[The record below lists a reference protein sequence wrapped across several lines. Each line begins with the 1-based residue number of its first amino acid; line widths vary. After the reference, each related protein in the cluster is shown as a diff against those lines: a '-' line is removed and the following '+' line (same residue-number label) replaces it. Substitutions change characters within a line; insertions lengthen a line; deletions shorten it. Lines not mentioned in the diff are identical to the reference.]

1 MNLYGAKAK
10 SYMAEYRPHQYQMI
24 EDKEAYFTE
33 IGEEAQRQ
41 VSSTFSKLS
50 RPALGETDLAA
61 RMMAEELVRGT
72 DLSGAARG
80 DPRSRWTP
88 TSAMAFS
95 IRVQQD
101 LWSEIDSDRPGST
114 TLPPLER

>member
-1 MNLYGAKAK
+1 MNRYGARAK

-50 RPALGETDLAA
+50 RPALGETDQAA
-61 RMMAEELVRGT
+61 RMMAEELVAELIYPGPPEEPEESM
-72 DLSGAARG
+72 D
-80 DPRSRWTP
+80 P

-101 LWSEIDSDRPGST
+101 LWSEMDSDRPGST

>member
-1 MNLYGAKAK
+1 MNLYGARAK

-50 RPALGETDLAA
+50 NPALRETDQAA
-61 RMMAEELVRGT
+61 RMMAEELVA
-72 DLSGAARG
+72 DLIYPGPPEEPEESM
-80 DPRSRWTP
+80 DP

-101 LWSEIDSDRPGST
+101 FWAEMDSDRADNT
-114 TLPPLER
+114 TLPLLER

>member
-1 MNLYGAKAK
+1 MNLYGARAK
-10 SYMAEYRPHQYQMI
+10 SYMAEYRPHQYQTI

-50 RPALGETDLAA
+50 RPALGETDQAA
-61 RMMAEELVRGT
+61 RMMAEELVAE
-72 DLSGAARG
+72 LIYPEPPEASE
-80 DPRSRWTP
+80 DPMDPASV
-88 TSAMAFS
+88 MAFS

-101 LWSEIDSDRPGST
+101 LWSEMDSDRADST
-114 TLPPLER
+114 TSPPLER

>member
-1 MNLYGAKAK
+1 MNLYGARAK

-50 RPALGETDLAA
+50 RPALGNTDQAA
-61 RMMAEELVRGT
+61 RMMAEELVAELIYPGPPEKPEESM
-72 DLSGAARG
+72 D
-80 DPRSRWTP
+80 P

-101 LWSEIDSDRPGST
+101 LWSEMDSDRPGST